1 MKQAKA
7 STKYTAT
14 IMDVAKK
21 SGVSQATVSRVLSG
35 SGYASED
42 TRNKVVEAAKEL
54 HYKPHGLARRLAR
67 SVNTTIGL
75 IITDMINPFY
85 SYLAD
90 GVLDCARQLGY
101 HVIVSATDE
110 EPDLEKACLDVL
122 MEERVAGIIAVP
134 TGRNHNYWQEALD
147 LGLELVLVDR
157 DLPNLSNSDVI
168 LVNNFKGAFEAVS
181 YLISLGHRRIGIITG
196 PLSTTT
202 GRDRLEGYLH
212 ALENANIPSEDCLIQ
227 LTSYKKEDGATA
239 IQNLLSLPEPPTSL
253 FAANNILAEAA
264 FFGIRDLGLQVP
276 DQMSIVMFDDV
287 PWASLVNPQITVV
300 SQPVYK
306 IGYMSVELL
315 HHRLT
320 NNESRPIR
328 RSVVVLEPE
337 LVLRGSCA
345 PPRI

>member
-14 IMDVAKK
+14 ITDVAKK

-54 HYKPHGLARRLAR
+54 HYKPHGLARRLAQ

-85 SYLAD
+85 AYLAD

-101 HVIVSATDE
+101 QVIVSATDE

-122 MEERVAGIIAVP
+122 MEERVAGIIAIP

-157 DLPNLSNSDVI
+157 DLPNLSDLDVI
-168 LVNNFKGAFEAVS
+168 LVNNYKGAFEAVS

-202 GRDRLEGYLH
+202 GRDRLEGYLR
-212 ALENANIPSEDCLIQ
+212 ALEIANIPSDDCLIQ
-227 LTSYKKEDGATA
+227 LTSFKKEDGVTA
-239 IQNLLSLPEPPTSL
+239 IHNLLSLPEPPTAL

-264 FFGIRDLGLQVP
+264 FFGIRDVGLQVP
-276 DQMSIVMFDDV
+276 DQISIIMFDDV
-287 PWASLVNPQITVV
+287 PWASLVNPPITVV

-315 HHRLT
+315 NHRLI
-320 NNESRPIR
+320 NKEARPLR
-328 RSVVVLEPE
+328 RSIVVLEPE

-345 PPRI
+345 PPRR